1 MQEERALGGPVAPP
15 MTHLTEEALALYAFD
30 PEEDLDRA
38 EIESHVG
45 ACPQCSSNL
54 TFIRWVDAGL
64 RDPDTWEVAERDV
77 PATRAA
83 IRDLA
88 AQVAAED
95 EEAERLLEDLVAN
108 PARLAFANLGTKR
121 GYLTAGVVRRLI
133 RAASDACEREPLD
146 ALTFADCA
154 IDIAAHLSNCLSSVV
169 HELHAHAW
177 KERANALTALGQFDA
192 SFDALDHAER
202 EFAEAPGTPSGTAI
216 VQYIRA
222 WVHYSRGELD
232 RATKLLSM
240 SAATYLSL
248 GETDPYMRTR
258 HLLANVMFARGD
270 VRGARAVYEEI
281 LAWGEAENDPIWIA
295 RESNTVGR
303 CALEM
308 GELTAAVFSFHRSV
322 QTFRDLGKHAEA
334 LRPQWGL
341 ALVVLASGKPAE
353 ALARFAAV
361 REDFHESKML
371 SDEALIS
378 LDIMDALHALSRDRE
393 NVAIASDIIQ
403 TFTRAGMLTSALT
416 AFAYLREAAARG
428 PVTPTMTRH
437 VRQFLKRLECEPALL
452 FRPPSENL

>member
-1 MQEERALGGPVAPP
+1 
-15 MTHLTEEALALYAFD
+15 MTHPTEEALSLYAFD
-30 PEEDLDRA
+30 PETSADRE
-38 EIESHVG
+38 EIEAHVDR
-45 ACPQCSSNL
+45 CPQCSSTL
-54 TFIRWVDAGL
+54 TFIRSVDAAL
-64 RDPDTWEVAERDV
+64 RDPDAWEIAERDV

-88 AQVAAED
+88 AQVAEED
-95 EEAERLLEDLVAN
+95 EEAKRLLEDLIAN
-108 PARLAFANLGTKR
+108 PARLAFANLGARR

-133 RAASDACEREPLD
+133 RAASDAREREPLE

-154 IDIAAHLSNCLSSVV
+154 VDIAAHLSNYLSSVI
-169 HELHAHAW
+169 HDLRAHAW

-192 SFDALDHAER
+192 AFDALDHAER

-232 RATKLLSM
+232 RATELLSM
-240 SAATYLSL
+240 SSATYASL

-258 HLLANVMFARGD
+258 HLLANVMFAQGDIRG
-270 VRGARAVYEEI
+270 GRAVYEEI
-281 LAWGEAENDPIWIA
+281 LAWGEAENDPAWIA

-303 CALEM
+303 CALEL

-322 QTFRDLGKHAEA
+322 QMFGDLGKHAEA

-353 ALARFAAV
+353 ALSRFTV
-361 REDFHESKML
+361 IREDFHERKML

-393 NVAIASDIIQ
+393 NAAIASDVIQ

-428 PVTPTMTRH
+428 SVTPPMTRH